1 MVLLEVSLVVNAI
14 NSHVVG
20 SLSDVN
26 MTVNIS
32 HCIVNV
38 FRHKDLSTLVLYFV
52 PSWFKF
58 GPETTARSPNSCV
71 DMDPCRTVR

>member
-20 SLSDVN
+20 SLSDVY
-26 MTVNIS
+26 MAVNIS
-32 HCIVNV
+32 HCILNV

-52 PSWFKF
+52 PSWSKF
-58 GPETTARSPNSCV
+58 GPGTQANNS
-71 DMDPCRTVR
+71 

>member
-20 SLSDVN
+20 SLSDVY
-26 MTVNIS
+26 MAVNIS
-32 HCIVNV
+32 HCSLNV

-52 PSWFKF
+52 LSRSKF
-58 GPETTARSPNSCV
+58 GPGTQASSPNS
-71 DMDPCRTVR
+71 